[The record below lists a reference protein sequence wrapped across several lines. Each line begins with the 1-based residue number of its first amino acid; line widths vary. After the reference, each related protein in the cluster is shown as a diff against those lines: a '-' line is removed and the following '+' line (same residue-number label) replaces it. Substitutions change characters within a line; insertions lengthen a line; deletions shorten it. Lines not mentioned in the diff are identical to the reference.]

1 MSVTHGKMGL
11 SLTQEILSHLGLANK
26 TAAWGTLGT
35 LRTFLSFSVDKD
47 VQRLLKAIAGQGV
60 DCIAILDVLTNRS
73 REQRQLISRAFHERT
88 QQDLLKSLQAAL
100 SGNLERIVVALL
112 QPAAHLDARELRK
125 ALKGSG
131 SAEDVALEI
140 LATRTPPQL
149 RECLAVYKHSKGVED
164 GALRA
169 GQDSP
174 VSPAL
179 PAGSPVGACLPLVP
193 LGSLLLPHRRAQS
206 PQGDSQL
213 SSLKREKQSLTVVVW
228 GSRVDPEVMTRL
240 SPVTVP
246 RAPKSPSQ
254 PLADSAITPHPR
266 LNGRSMQ
273 PGGKVGTCS
282 RRCQFSAPGCCP
294 CSDCHMPHPLIDF
307 QVDAAEDIKSETRGI
322 LRDLL
327 LALAKGGRE
336 AYTGIIDY
344 NLAAQD
350 VQALKQAEGPS
361 TERMWV
367 LVFTQRNSEHL
378 VRVLNQYQRDTGR
391 ELEKTV
397 RARFHGAACVA
408 LLSLALVIRNTPL
421 YFADKLHQALQETEP
436 NYQVLMRILISRSET
451 DLLSIRAE
459 FRKKYGKSL
468 YSSLQDAV
476 KGDCRSALLALC
488 RAEDL

>member
-1 MSVTHGKMGL
+1 MSVTHGRMGL

-47 VQRLLKAIAGQGV
+47 VQRLLKAIAGQDPDRALPGSQASPHLGSGV
-60 DCIAILDVLTNRS
+60 DRIAILDVLTNRS

-112 QPAAHLDARELRK
+112 QPAAHLDARELRT

-149 RECLAVYKHSKGVED
+149 QECLAVYKH
-164 GALRA
+164 
-169 GQDSP
+169 
-174 VSPAL
+174 
-179 PAGSPVGACLPLVP
+179 
-193 LGSLLLPHRRAQS
+193 
-206 PQGDSQL
+206 
-213 SSLKREKQSLTVVVW
+213 
-228 GSRVDPEVMTRL
+228 
-240 SPVTVP
+240 
-246 RAPKSPSQ
+246 
-254 PLADSAITPHPR
+254 
-266 LNGRSMQ
+266 N
-273 PGGKVGTCS
+273 
-282 RRCQFSAPGCCP
+282 
-294 CSDCHMPHPLIDF
+294 F

-350 VQALKQAEGPS
+350 IQALKQAEGPS
-361 TERMWV
+361 TERTWV
-367 LVFTQRNSEHL
+367 LVFTQRNPEHL
-378 VRVLNQYQRDTGR
+378 VRVLNQYQWYTGH

-408 LLSLALVIRNTPL
+408 LLNLASVIRNTPL

-436 NYQVLMRILISRSET
+436 NYQALMRILISRSET

-459 FRKKYGKSL
+459 FRKKFGKSL
-468 YSSLQDAV
+468 YSSLQEISGKIREPGTTRPKMARSS
-476 KGDCRSALLALC
+476 KGPSV
-488 RAEDL
+488 

>member
-1 MSVTHGKMGL
+1 MSVTHGRMGL

-60 DCIAILDVLTNRS
+60 DRIAILDVLTNRS

-100 SGNLERIVVALL
+100 SGNLERIV
-112 QPAAHLDARELRK
+112 
-125 ALKGSG
+125 GSG

-149 RECLAVYKHSKGVED
+149 QECLAVYKH
-164 GALRA
+164 
-169 GQDSP
+169 
-174 VSPAL
+174 
-179 PAGSPVGACLPLVP
+179 
-193 LGSLLLPHRRAQS
+193 
-206 PQGDSQL
+206 
-213 SSLKREKQSLTVVVW
+213 
-228 GSRVDPEVMTRL
+228 
-240 SPVTVP
+240 
-246 RAPKSPSQ
+246 
-254 PLADSAITPHPR
+254 
-266 LNGRSMQ
+266 N
-273 PGGKVGTCS
+273 
-282 RRCQFSAPGCCP
+282 
-294 CSDCHMPHPLIDF
+294 F

-350 VQALKQAEGPS
+350 IQALKQAEGPS
-361 TERMWV
+361 TERTWV
-367 LVFTQRNSEHL
+367 LVFTQRNPEHL
-378 VRVLNQYQRDTGR
+378 VRVLNQYQWYTGH

-408 LLSLALVIRNTPL
+408 LLNLASVIRNTPL

-436 NYQVLMRILISRSET
+436 NYQALMRILISRSET

-459 FRKKYGKSL
+459 FRKKFGKSL

-476 KGDCRSALLALC
+476 KGDCRKFQAK
-488 RAEDL
+488 

>member
-35 LRTFLSFSVDKD
+35 LRTFLSFNVDKD

-60 DCIAILDVLTNRS
+60 DRFAILDVLTNRS

-112 QPAAHLDARELRK
+112 QPAAQLDARELRT
-125 ALKGSG
+125 ALKGPG

-149 RECLAVYKHSKGVED
+149 QECLAVYKH
-164 GALRA
+164 
-169 GQDSP
+169 
-174 VSPAL
+174 
-179 PAGSPVGACLPLVP
+179 
-193 LGSLLLPHRRAQS
+193 
-206 PQGDSQL
+206 
-213 SSLKREKQSLTVVVW
+213 
-228 GSRVDPEVMTRL
+228 
-240 SPVTVP
+240 
-246 RAPKSPSQ
+246 
-254 PLADSAITPHPR
+254 
-266 LNGRSMQ
+266 N
-273 PGGKVGTCS
+273 
-282 RRCQFSAPGCCP
+282 
-294 CSDCHMPHPLIDF
+294 F

-361 TERMWV
+361 TERTWV
-367 LVFTQRNSEHL
+367 LVFTQRNPEHL
-378 VRVLNQYQRDTGR
+378 IRVLNQYQWYTGH

-408 LLSLALVIRNTPL
+408 LLNLALVIRNTPL

-436 NYQVLMRILISRSET
+436 NYQALMRILISRSET

-459 FRKKYGKSL
+459 FRKKFGKSL
-468 YSSLQDAV
+468 YSSLQV
-476 KGDCRSALLALC
+476 RLGWFLTWSPRALSFTSTRHTVEHIHGL
-488 RAEDL
+488 ENSWVSG